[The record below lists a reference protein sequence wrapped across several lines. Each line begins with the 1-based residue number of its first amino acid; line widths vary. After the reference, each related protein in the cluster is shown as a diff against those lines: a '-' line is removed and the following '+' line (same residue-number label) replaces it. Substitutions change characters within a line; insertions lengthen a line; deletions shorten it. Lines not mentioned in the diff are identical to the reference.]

1 MAWAQL
7 NTFLARA
14 LADNRGFKEGSSSL
28 KLLIDELRK
37 NPTPTAAAVELVL
50 AGIPLD
56 KQRQYAGA
64 IRFLRRNFPDL
75 DREVVGGFVLLGF
88 KSIDDAQNRKN
99 RALVSVQAVYRL
111 AKICE
116 ATLSKVQVN
125 VPMAKPQA
133 QWTKEQDRATNLFKK
148 WFDNDRRDMY
158 RNPVRA
164 VFTDM
169 KAALENPNFE
179 LVVYATPE
187 EDDVANRGWHL
198 TPGNAGLQNAFAFVR
213 KGENAYRVYFARAF
227 FLEGDTRIDIAR
239 PIQGMAARDDAEW
252 DAQKRQKIAL
262 DASVITLLHELTHI
276 TMIGDTADEPPDP
289 YNAAVCK
296 ANAINQPQIA
306 YNNAENYA
314 LFAKELL
321 ESELFRIDT

>member
-1 MAWAQL
+1 MAWAQV
-7 NTFLARA
+7 NAFLAQA
-14 LADNRGFKEGSSSL
+14 LADDRGFKEGSSSL
-28 KLLIDELRK
+28 KLLIAELRK
-37 NPTPTAAAVELVL
+37 NPTPSAAAVEGVL

-56 KQRQYAGA
+56 KQRKYAGA

-88 KSIDDAQNRKN
+88 KSIPDAQNRKN
-99 RALVSVQAVYRL
+99 RALASVQAVYRL

-116 ATLSKVQVN
+116 TTLSKVQVDA
-125 VPMAKPQA
+125 VMTKASA
-133 QWTKEQDRATNLFKK
+133 QWSKEENKATNLFKK
-148 WFDNDRRDMY
+148 WFDQGRRDMY
-158 RNPVRA
+158 RNAVRT

-169 KAALENPNFE
+169 KTALENPNFE

-198 TPGNAGLQNAFAFVR
+198 QPGNANLQNAFAFVI
-213 KGENAYRVYFARAF
+213 KNENAYRVYFARSF

-239 PIQGMAARDDAEW
+239 PIQGMAARDDEEW

-296 ANAINQPQIA
+296 ANAINQPQVA

-314 LFAKELL
+314 LFAKDLL
-321 ESELFRIDT
+321 EGELFRIDT